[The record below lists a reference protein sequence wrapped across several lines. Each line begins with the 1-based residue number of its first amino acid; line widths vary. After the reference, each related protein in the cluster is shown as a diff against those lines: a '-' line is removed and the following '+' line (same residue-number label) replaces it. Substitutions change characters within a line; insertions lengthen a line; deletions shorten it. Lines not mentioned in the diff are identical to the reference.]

1 MKNRMMYLLMTG
13 LCGQILLG
21 SCEKEEIYPEVY
33 NTKELTNR
41 VESQQYSNDSNSDPY
56 YMVRDHTFYPLPKP
70 DVDPTAEP
78 DPEPI
83 PWHEK

>member
-33 NTKELTNR
+33 NTKVLTNR

-56 YMVRDHTFYPLPKP
+56 YMVRDRTFYPLPKP